1 MKGKQYQDEIRNG
14 KWIRKVDTRLSQRE
28 VIRSRISQYRPQKEE
43 NMIKTNNDLQQN
55 TTHETRDW
63 SPRSSGLMAGK
74 QFLLH

>member
-1 MKGKQYQDEIRNG
+1 MKGRQYQDEIRNG
-14 KWIRKVDTRLSQRE
+14 KWIRKVDTRLSQRLE
-28 VIRSRISQYRPQKEE
+28 AVYHSTDHKKEE

-63 SPRSSGLMAGK
+63 SPRSSELMAGK